1 MRTKPAE
8 GVLRVD
14 LVALDP
20 RPAVY
25 LAYDGL
31 AGISQRPIVRD
42 LMDEIERKGPEESA
56 RFLDALR
63 RHRSGMVHV
72 YFPDYVS
79 YGIGGGDATAE
90 FFLGTYLLL
99 HEPARAAGK
108 EPAVPEHL
116 ALYRPTGVERLA
128 LGASAA

>member
-25 LAYDGL
+25 LSYDGL
-31 AGISQRPIVRD
+31 AGISQRAIVRD
-42 LMDEIERKGPEESA
+42 LMDEVERKGPDEA
-56 RFLDALR
+56 RRFLDALR
-63 RHRSGMVHV
+63 RHRSGQVHV
-72 YFPDYVS
+72 YFSDYVS

-99 HEPARAAGK
+99 HEPARPAGK

-116 ALYRPTGVERLA
+116 ALYRPHGVERLA
-128 LGASAA
+128 LAQPSG

>member
-42 LMDEIERKGPEESA
+42 LMDEVERKGPEEA
-56 RFLDALR
+56 AKFLDALR
-63 RHRSGMVHV
+63 RHRSGQVHV
-72 YFPDYVS
+72 YFSDYVS

-128 LGASAA
+128 IGPSAA